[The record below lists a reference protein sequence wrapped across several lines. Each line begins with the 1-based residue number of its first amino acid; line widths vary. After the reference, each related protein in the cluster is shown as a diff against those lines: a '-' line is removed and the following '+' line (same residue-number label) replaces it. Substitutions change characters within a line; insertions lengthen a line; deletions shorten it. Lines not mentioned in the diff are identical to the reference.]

1 MKMLFKFS
9 SIDSDDNSKEEQ
21 YLNKELTNQTIKTNG
36 EGKSHIFDD

>member
-9 SIDSDDNSKEEQ
+9 SIDSDDNSEAET

-36 EGKSHIFDD
+36 KGKSHTFDD